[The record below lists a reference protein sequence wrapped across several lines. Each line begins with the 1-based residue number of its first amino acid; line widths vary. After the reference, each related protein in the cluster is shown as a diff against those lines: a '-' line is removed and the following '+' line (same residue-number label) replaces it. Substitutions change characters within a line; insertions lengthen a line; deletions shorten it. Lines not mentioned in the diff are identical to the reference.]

1 VVGQFASQR
10 EIRRHEWRRG
20 RLESPLHGAKLI
32 RALFTIKGLL
42 LLAASLPAWA
52 ADDVPSYVPG
62 RLLAAHRQG
71 IDANLLERTL
81 KLHRAVVR
89 RHLPEMAL
97 SVLDVPEA
105 SSQAIMESLERTGL
119 FEYVERDQY
128 AHTAGIPN
136 DPSFVSQWH
145 LSKLQVPQAWAVTT
159 GSPLVVVAVID
170 TGVYAT
176 HPDLES
182 QLGPGWNFVNANAN
196 TSDLLGHGTTVAGT
210 IAAASDNGIGI
221 AGVSWQ
227 SRIMPLVVVDE
238 NDFAAYSNIAEAI
251 RYAADRDIR
260 VINISIGGTR
270 QSATLQNAVD
280 YAWSK
285 GALIFAPAMNNGTST
300 PYYPAAC
307 NHVMSVSATDSNDH
321 LASFSNY
328 GNWIAIAAPGTN
340 ILTTT
345 NGGGYGYSSGSSLSS
360 PIVAG
365 VAALSLAINPS
376 LTNIQLVSLLEQ
388 GADDIGDP
396 GYDTSFG
403 WGRVNAFRTVE
414 AARQMLREKHP
425 LAPLP
430 PYRNR
435 RH

>member
-1 VVGQFASQR
+1 
-10 EIRRHEWRRG
+10 
-20 RLESPLHGAKLI
+20 
-32 RALFTIKGLL
+32 
-42 LLAASLPAWA
+42 
-52 ADDVPSYVPG
+52 
-62 RLLAAHRQG
+62 
-71 IDANLLERTL
+71 
-81 KLHRAVVR
+81 
-89 RHLPEMAL
+89 
-97 SVLDVPEA
+97 
-105 SSQAIMESLERTGL
+105 
-119 FEYVERDQY
+119 
-128 AHTAGIPN
+128 
-136 DPSFVSQWH
+136 
-145 LSKLQVPQAWAVTT
+145 
-159 GSPLVVVAVID
+159 
-170 TGVYAT
+170 
-176 HPDLES
+176 
-182 QLGPGWNFVNANAN
+182 VNSNAN

-210 IAAASDNGIGI
+210 IAAASDNGIGV

-251 RYAADRDIR
+251 RYAADRNIR
-260 VINISIGGTR
+260 VINISIGGAR

-300 PYYPAAC
+300 LYYPAAC
-307 NHVMSVSATDSNDH
+307 NHVMSVSATDSYDH

-345 NGGGYGYSSGSSLSS
+345 NGGGYGYSSGTSLSS

-388 GADDIGDP
+388 SADDIGDS
-396 GYDTSFG
+396 GYDNSFG

-414 AARQMLREKHP
+414 AARQMRREKHP
-425 LAPLP
+425 PAPMP

-435 RH
+435 LP